1 MLKKPFLLVVM
12 TIAAVVLLGVL
23 VYFLPPVHDRLG
35 WRVDQWALRIRYALN
50 PPQSVVF
57 VPQKA
62 TALPPPAVYTAT
74 SDPALASTLTPTE
87 PGPTNTPLPPNELVG
102 GQPTP
107 TPTIPATPLPQR
119 VSLKGVVYEDQ
130 HGRWNY
136 CAPANLAMALSYW
149 GWKGNRDVVGPVL
162 KPDPKDKNVMPY
174 EMVDYIQSQTDLR
187 VASRVGG
194 DLDTLKRFIAAGFPV
209 LVEKGTYLTDLTG
222 VKSWMGHYE
231 VVTGYDDGRGV
242 FITQDSFVSP
252 DYEVPFDT
260 MEKGWRAFNNAYLVI
275 SNAEKADQVTALLGE
290 DADETANIRRAAEK
304 AALEIYSTTGID
316 QYFAWFNRGTNLRL
330 LQDYAGAAQAF
341 DQAFQV
347 YPSIPEA
354 ERPWRML
361 WYQTDPY
368 FAYFYSGRYWDVL
381 NLANTTLDT
390 MQSEKNI
397 EETFYWR
404 GMAKQALGDTAG
416 AIEDYRAAIQ
426 YHTGFGPAVYQL
438 QQLGASAP

>member
-1 MLKKPFLLVVM
+1 MKKIFVTVGIAILL
-12 TIAAVVLLGVL
+12 LLILIGA
-23 VYFLPPVHDRLG
+23 YFLPPIR
-35 WRVDQWALRIRYALN
+35 WRVDEWVLRIKYTLN
-50 PPQSVVF
+50 PPQSVAF
-57 VPQKA
+57 VPGSAAQNQPVSA
-62 TALPPPAVYTAT
+62 QARADGTLLPPAVYTAT
-74 SDPALASTLTPTE
+74 PAATLMAAIDPTQAGPTE
-87 PGPTNTPLPPNELVG
+87 TPAPTLAPTIPSTPLPG
-102 GQPTP
+102 R
-107 TPTIPATPLPQR
+107 I
-119 VSLKGVVYEDQ
+119 SLKGVVYEDQ

-149 GWKGNRDVVGPVL
+149 GWKGDRDVVGPVL

-174 EMVDYIQSQTDLR
+174 EMVDYIQTHTDLR

-231 VVTGYDDGRGV
+231 VVTGYDDTRGV
-242 FITQDSFVSP
+242 FITQDSFTSP
-252 DYEVPFDT
+252 DYEVTYDT
-260 MEKGWRAFNNAYLVI
+260 MEKGWRAFNNVYLVV
-275 SNAEKADQVTALLGE
+275 SSAEKSDQVTALLGQ
-290 DADETANIRRAAEK
+290 DADETANVRHAAEK
-304 AALEIYSTTGID
+304 AAQEIYATTPID

-330 LQDYAGAAQAF
+330 LQDYTGAAQAF

-381 NLANTTLDT
+381 SLANTTLDT

-397 EETFYWR
+397 EETYYWR
-404 GMAKQALGDTAG
+404 GMAKQALGDSAG
-416 AIEDYRAAIQ
+416 AIEDYRTAIS
-426 YHTGFGPAVYQL
+426 YHAGFGPATYQL
-438 QQLGASAP
+438 QQLGVAAP